1 MLKIIGAGFGRTGTS
16 SLQVALEELLG
27 GKCYHMKDI
36 MLQPAQLQA
45 WHEFALAKT
54 PAMDWE
60 GLFADYIATVDCPVC
75 MYYEELMEVFPEAK
89 VILTVRDPQQ
99 WWKSFNRLMSIVD
112 KARLLRFLVPKLRK
126 MAQFTDKIII
136 QDVFEGRMEKEHCIR
151 IFEKHN
157 DRVREV
163 VPKGRLLE
171 YDVRQGWEP
180 LCEFLKV
187 PVPGK
192 PFPHL
197 NAGKRSLYK
206 LFGKTV
212 FNDLMHR

>member
-1 MLKIIGAGFGRTGTS
+1 MFKVIGAGFGRTGTS

-45 WHEFALAKT
+45 WHDFAVGKT
-54 PAMDWE
+54 PVMDWKR
-60 GLFADYIATVDCPVC
+60 LFAGYTAAVDCPVC
-75 MYYEELMEVFPEAK
+75 MYYEELMEAFPEAR
-89 VILTVRDPQQ
+89 VILTVRDPQH

-112 KARLLRFLVPKLRK
+112 KARLLRFLAPKLRK
-126 MAQFTDKIII
+126 VARFTDKIII

-151 IFEKHN
+151 IFEMHN
-157 DRVREV
+157 NRVRKV
-163 VPKGRLLE
+163 VPKDRLLE
-171 YDVRQGWEP
+171 YNITQGWEP
-180 LCEFLKV
+180 LCKFLKV
-187 PVPGK
+187 PIPET

-206 LFGKTV
+206 LFGKTL
-212 FNDLMHR
+212 FNDFMSR